1 MTLRT
6 ETYAV
11 STIHGRRLL
20 DYLELT
26 KPRLVLM
33 VLMTTLVGFY
43 MGSESL
49 PDYLVLLHA
58 VLGTALAAGGPSL

>member
-1 MTLRT
+1 MTSRT

-11 STIHGRRLL
+11 GTTHGRRVL

-33 VLMTTLVGFY
+33 VLLTTLVGFY
-43 MGSESL
+43 MGSNAV

-58 VLGTALAAGGPSL
+58 VLGTAFEPM